1 METMLHGKG
10 WSKNQVFIHLMS
22 ETARM
27 ILSIL
32 YTMICISRYIRCS
45 KSDCCTIVKIF
56 LCTLE
61 ELRICSVC
69 NSDKWFIAMCCID
82 FVTYTGKIYL
92 IFGYLFR
99 VIRWH
104 NKMEE
109 SSMMTWMSS
118 NINIVADATTKAK
131 YIIALE
137 APRELSVVQ
146 SVLVLCSSI
155 VWQ

>member
-1 METMLHGKG
+1 
-10 WSKNQVFIHLMS
+10 MS

-32 YTMICISRYIRCS
+32 YTMICISRYVRCS
-45 KSDCCTIVKIF
+45 KGYKHSYDDRWTIVKIF

-69 NSDKWFIAMCCID
+69 RSDKLFIAMSYNG
-82 FVTYTGKIYL
+82 FVIYTGKIYL
-92 IFGYLFR
+92 ILGYLFR

-104 NKMEE
+104 NKMEK
-109 SSMMTWMSS
+109 SSKMTWMSS
-118 NINIVADATTKAK
+118 NVNIVADTATRAK

-137 APRELSVVQ
+137 AARELGVVL

-155 VWQ
+155 VRQ